1 MSTPGVDGIYIGPAD
16 LSLAIG
22 EKPGFD
28 RPEST
33 KAYSEIRIGL
43 IDSLKILLQRPFA
56 LAALALVG
64 SGLKLDS
71 ARESSVHS
79 TI

>member
-33 KAYSEIRIGL
+33 KAYSEILRIL
-43 IDSLKILLQRPFA
+43 EHAK
-56 LAALALVG
+56 
-64 SGLKLDS
+64 KK
-71 ARESSVHS
+71 
-79 TI
+79 